1 MLLKQQTISQQY
13 HLEHH
18 HSFCN
23 RQSTLQT
30 KGLFSNIL
38 SGKLQK
44 QMCVPSMALFNTNSI
59 FYCYYAML
67 CKLYSVVNCQMKK
80 KKIRNLCCCGIHLY
94 LFDTHKFICL
104 TLKSIFFFCLAGKT
118 AEYSDLLIAPNLLAS
133 ASPKN
138 FNLSYNHLF
147 YANQKKKFLVQEV
160 RSSCRHQKL

>member
-1 MLLKQQTISQQY
+1 MLLKYQTISQQY

-80 KKIRNLCCCGIHLY
+80 KKSEIY
-94 LFDTHKFICL
+94 VAVE
-104 TLKSIFFFCLAGKT
+104 SIFI
-118 AEYSDLLIAPNLLAS
+118 YLIHIN
-133 ASPKN
+133 
-138 FNLSYNHLF
+138 
-147 YANQKKKFLVQEV
+147 
-160 RSSCRHQKL
+160 SSV